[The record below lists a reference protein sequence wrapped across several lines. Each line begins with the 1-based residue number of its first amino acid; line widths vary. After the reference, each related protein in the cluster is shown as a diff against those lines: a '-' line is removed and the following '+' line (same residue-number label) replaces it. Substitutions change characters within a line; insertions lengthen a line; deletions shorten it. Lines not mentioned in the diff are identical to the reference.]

1 MQAKILDRNKKRNTG
16 MMPPKVWFS
25 LVEASEWMDLSTDTF
40 ERIALANGLTICKIE
55 RKKFYKIAEI
65 NEVFEKF
72 TIIKKVN

>member
-16 MMPPKVWFS
+16 MMPSKIWFS

-40 ERIALANGLTICKIE
+40 ERIALANGLTISKIE
-55 RKKFYKIAEI
+55 RKKFYKISEI

-72 TIIKKVN
+72 TIVKKVN

>member
-40 ERIALANGLTICKIE
+40 ERIALANGLTI
-55 RKKFYKIAEI
+55 
-65 NEVFEKF
+65 
-72 TIIKKVN
+72 